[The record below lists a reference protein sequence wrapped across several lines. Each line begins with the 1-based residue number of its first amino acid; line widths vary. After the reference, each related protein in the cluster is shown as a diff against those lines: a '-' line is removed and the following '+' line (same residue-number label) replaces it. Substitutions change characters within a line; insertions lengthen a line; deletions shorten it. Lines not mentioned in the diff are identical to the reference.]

1 MYLFPL
7 LLIFILLLVGIAWL
21 QRVRTRDG
29 FERFIPLHIWQTYR
43 THQLPNDA
51 QECQKTWTSQS
62 KYTYTLMDDAE
73 IDAFMTQHFDA
84 RTVRAFRQFPLGVM
98 RADMWRYCV
107 LFVHG
112 GIYAD
117 VDAKAIR
124 PIAQWGLRPDDQ
136 MVIALEND
144 LHFCQWTIASAPR
157 HPILKKVIDLIVAEM
172 EEGIDYTNEHFVHQ
186 HTGPGIWTRAVHLS
200 LGFPI
205 EQKARFTHKLA
216 QDRAYQ
222 ARFQKLGLRIEDR
235 PFFFSV
241 NVRNYFGSTQFK
253 DGYHSWIAERDRLL
267 QPTLATATESVAASV
282 DGGVKS
288 GSL

>member
-1 MYLFPL
+1 MYVFPL
-7 LLIFILLLVGIAWL
+7 ILIFILLLVGIAWV

-29 FERFIPLHIWQTYR
+29 FERFIPLNIWQTYR
-43 THQLPNDA
+43 THHLPIEA
-51 QECQKTWTSQS
+51 QECQKSWLAQA
-62 KYTYTLMDDAE
+62 KYAYKLLDDAE
-73 IDAFMTQHFDA
+73 IDAFMSQHFDA
-84 RTVRAFRQFPLGVM
+84 RTVRVFRKFPLGVM

-117 VDAKAIR
+117 VDAKALR
-124 PIAQWGLRPDDQ
+124 PIAEWGLRTDDQ

-157 HPILKKVIDLIVAEM
+157 HPILKKVIELIVAEM
-172 EEGIDYTNEHFVHQ
+172 EKGIDYTNEHFVHQ
-186 HTGPGIWTRAVHLS
+186 HTGPGIWTRAIHLT

-205 EQKARFTHKLA
+205 QQKARFTHKLA
-216 QDRAYQ
+216 QDPAHQ
-222 ARFQKLGLRIEDR
+222 ERFRKAGVRIEDR

-253 DGYHSWIAERDRLL
+253 SGYHSWIAERDQLL
-267 QPTLATATESVAASV
+267 QPTLPDTDALSA
-282 DGGVKS
+282 DGRVKS